1 MFYIMECKELKYMG
15 APMKTRKNKLYKFI
29 QRNTFEIFMVVM
41 VLLYVL
47 VYEAKIDYA
56 NLNWL
61 F

>member
-1 MFYIMECKELKYMG
+1 
-15 APMKTRKNKLYKFI
+15 MKTRKTKLDKFI